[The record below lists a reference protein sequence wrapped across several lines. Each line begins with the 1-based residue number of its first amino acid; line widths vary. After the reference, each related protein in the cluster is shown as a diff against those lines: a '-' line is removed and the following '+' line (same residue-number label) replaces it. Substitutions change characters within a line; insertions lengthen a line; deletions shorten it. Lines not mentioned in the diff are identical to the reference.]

1 MSKKLYLTEKQL
13 KSIPGH
19 RTRLDTQKLKG
30 MVASLLVEAGIDQY
44 LMGKV
49 NGADVLS
56 FEMVLDTNETD
67 VKRVVHF
74 KLEIPQ
80 LYRKFTRKGL
90 EPRYEEAAS
99 WRLFH
104 DYLERKMAMVR
115 LGISDLVEEF
125 TANIVMSLPD
135 GTQKTVYEAMMQ
147 GVNDPDAPLLP
158 FVMEATQ

>member
-1 MSKKLYLTEKQL
+1 MSKKLYMTENQL
-13 KSIPGH
+13 KTIPGY
-19 RTRLDTQKLKG
+19 RTSLDKQKLRG
-30 MVASLLVEAGIDQY
+30 MVASLLVEAGIEQY

-49 NGADVLS
+49 NGADVLT
-56 FEMVLDTNETD
+56 FEMVLDTDQLD

-74 KLEIPQ
+74 KLEVPQ
-80 LYRKFTRKGL
+80 LYRRFQRKNM

-115 LGISDLVEEF
+115 LGVSDLIEEF

-135 GTQKTVYEAMMQ
+135 GSQQTVYEAMMQ
-147 GVNDPDAPLLP
+147 SVNDSEAPMLP
-158 FVMEATQ
+158 FVMEAEM